1 MTRSGAGEHG
11 KKILRKYSACIT
23 IFNTFVL
30 IREKPHMRREETV
43 DYTIKAAWH
52 AIARMY
58 NQQAAK
64 HDITMSMGFV
74 LLNIH
79 SEGTPAT
86 KIAPLMGLEARSL
99 SRLLKSMEEKGLI
112 CREADAH
119 DKRMVRIVLTKEG
132 KKKKE
137 KSRETVLRFNEAVR
151 RQVEPGRLSVFF
163 QVLQDIQRIIEKND
177 IYDEVTS

>member
-1 MTRSGAGEHG
+1 
-11 KKILRKYSACIT
+11 
-23 IFNTFVL
+23 
-30 IREKPHMRREETV
+30 MRREETV
-43 DYTIKAAWH
+43 DYIIKAAWH

-58 NQQAAK
+58 HQQAAK

-112 CREADAH
+112 YREADPD
-119 DKRMVRIVLTKEG
+119 DKRMVRIVLTREG

-137 KSRETVLRFNEAVR
+137 KSRETVLRFNDAVR
-151 RQVEPGRLSVFF
+151 THIPSQKLNVFF
-163 QVLQDIQRIIEKND
+163 EVVNDIQNIIERNK
-177 IYDEVTS
+177 IYKQGNS

>member
-1 MTRSGAGEHG
+1 
-11 KKILRKYSACIT
+11 
-23 IFNTFVL
+23 
-30 IREKPHMRREETV
+30 MRREETV
-43 DYTIKAAWH
+43 DYAIKATWH

-99 SRLLKSMEEKGLI
+99 SRLLKTMEEKGLI
-112 CREADAH
+112 CREADRT
-119 DKRMVRIVLTKEG
+119 DKRMVLIVLTKEG

-137 KSRETVLRFNEAVR
+137 KARETVLRFNEAVR
-151 RQVEPGRLSVFF
+151 TRLEANKLDIFF
-163 QVLQDIQRIIEKND
+163 QVLGDIQKIIEKNS
-177 IYDEVTS
+177 IYHHARHNLSTV